1 MSSPLRK
8 LGRAETAALVVET
21 LAAHGIEVVLV
32 GGSCVCVWTNDRF
45 GSFDLDFVDLTY
57 KRRKQIVAALADIGF
72 VPKGVTRYFEHPD
85 SEWSIEFPTAP
96 LAIGHEQIGRERV
109 ASMDTAMGTIRL
121 LNPTDTIKDRLL
133 WWYLEGD
140 RQCWEQALDI
150 ARNHKVIWADLKAWH
165 AGEGYADRYTEFR
178 KALK

>member
-21 LAAHGIEVVLV
+21 LAARGIEVVLV
-32 GGSCVCVWTNDRF
+32 GGSCACVWTNERF

>member
-1 MSSPLRK
+1 MSVPLRK
-8 LGRAETAALVVET
+8 LARAETAALVVEA

-32 GGSCVCVWTNDRF
+32 GGSCACVWTNERF
-45 GSFDLDFVDLTY
+45 GSFDLDFIDLTY
-57 KRRKQIVAALADIGF
+57 KRRKQITVALADIGF
-72 VPKGVTRYFEHPD
+72 APKGATKYFEHPD

-96 LAIGHEQIGRERV
+96 LAIGHEQIGSERV
-109 ASMDTAMGTIRL
+109 ATMDTAMGTIRL

-133 WWYLEGD
+133 WWYLDSD

-150 ARNHKVIWADLKAWH
+150 ARNHKVVWSDLKKWH
-165 AGEGYADRYTEFR
+165 KGEGYANRYREFT